1 MHQPRNNQMN
11 PERSGQG
18 NDYERGSNKKW
29 HAYNIKTISM
39 RISIEGIQ

>member
-18 NDYERGSNKKW
+18 NDYERGSNK
-29 HAYNIKTISM
+29 NGTLII
-39 RISIEGIQ
+39 